1 MATDPDLTF
10 EEKLL
15 DVMDFL
21 EKYQDISKT
30 VLLKALGLSGNQQA
44 FFIVRRTGKNEKSWP
59 LHDAITKLNA
69 CKRGDAL
76 IDQLSEKQK
85 LNLFL
90 TLTNYYKNKKKS

>member
-1 MATDPDLTF
+1 MDIDNDLSF

-21 EKYQDISKT
+21 EKYKDIPKT
-30 VLLKALGLSGNQQA
+30 ILMKALGLSGSQQA
-44 FFIVRRTGKNEKSWP
+44 FFVIRRTGRNKKKWP
-59 LHDAITKLNA
+59 LHEAITKLNS
-69 CKRGDAL
+69 CERGDAL

-90 TLTNYYKNKKKS
+90 RLTEYYKKP